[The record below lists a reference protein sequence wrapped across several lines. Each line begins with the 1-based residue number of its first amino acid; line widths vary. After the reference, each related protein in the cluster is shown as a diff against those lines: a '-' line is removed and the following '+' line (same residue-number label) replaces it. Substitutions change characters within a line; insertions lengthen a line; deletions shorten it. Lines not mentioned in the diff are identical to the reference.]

1 MKTVVLLLPITK
13 TTRARTIP
21 NAMTAT
27 QILVTDV
34 DAKKVMQE
42 IPTCIPMVA
51 QVHFYSFNV
60 LLYLYRPFYYCFIVM
75 GVYHQNSIYYG
86 NVIA

>member
-1 MKTVVLLLPITK
+1 MKTAVLLLPTTK
-13 TTRARTIP
+13 TMRARTIP
-21 NAMTAT
+21 NAMTVT

-42 IPTCIPMVA
+42 TPTCIPMVA

-60 LLYLYRPFYYCFIVM
+60 LLYLFRPFYYCFLVM
-75 GVYHQNSIYYG
+75 GVYHQNSIYFG
-86 NVIA
+86 DFIA